1 MRKWGE
7 NVWIRVVREG
17 SVCVGGGGRVWVVK
31 GMCMGNERSEKVGR
45 EIAG

>member
-17 SVCVGGGGRVWVVK
+17 SVCVGGG
-31 GMCMGNERSEKVGR
+31 ESVGCQR
-45 EIAG
+45 DVYGE